1 MPTQRSYRR
10 GDLMPVMVAV
20 IVAVMGTAGLLLVDF
35 GPDGGS
41 QGRGTAKAITAAAVA
56 RAGAIEIASEPLT

>member
-1 MPTQRSYRR
+1 
-10 GDLMPVMVAV
+10 MPVMVAV